1 MESLSGKVAAIT
13 GGASGIGLALARRFA
28 ADGMAV
34 AIADVQRDALDAAA
48 ASLRADGARV
58 LAVTLDVTDPQ
69 AVADFA
75 ALTVE
80 ELGGA
85 HVVCANAGVGGAGDA
100 WNGPLSSWEW
110 VVNVNLWGV
119 VHTVRAFLPTLVAQ
133 DEGHV
138 VTTASMAGLTASP
151 GMAPY
156 NATKHAVVG
165 LTESLYHSLR
175 LQGSAVGV
183 SVLCP
188 GWVRTQILDSTRNWP
203 TDALGTLP
211 AANPAA
217 AGNWELFR
225 SMAEQ
230 AVANGLDPADL
241 AVMVRDAVRD
251 KTFWILTHPD
261 MAPFALERMRRAVA
275 GENPG

>member
-1 MESLSGKVAAIT
+1 MESMSGKVAAIT
-13 GGASGIGLALARRFA
+13 GGASGIGLALAHRFA
-28 ADGMAV
+28 AAGMAV

-48 ASLRADGARV
+48 TELRAAGATV
-58 LAVTLDVTDPQ
+58 LPVALDVTDAQ

-75 ALTVE
+75 ALTVD

-100 WNGPLSSWEW
+100 WFGPLTSWEW

-133 DEGHV
+133 DEGHI
-138 VTTASMAGLTASP
+138 VTTASMAGLTASA

-165 LTESLYHSLR
+165 LTESLFHSLR
-175 LQGSAVGV
+175 LQGSKVGV

-188 GWVRTQILDSTRNWP
+188 GWVRTNILDSTRNWP
-203 TDALGTLP
+203 AEELGTLP

-225 SMAEQ
+225 KVAED
-230 AVANGLDPADL
+230 AIANGLDPAAL
-241 AVMVRDAVRD
+241 ADQVADAIR
-251 KTFWILTHPD
+251 TGRFWILTHSE